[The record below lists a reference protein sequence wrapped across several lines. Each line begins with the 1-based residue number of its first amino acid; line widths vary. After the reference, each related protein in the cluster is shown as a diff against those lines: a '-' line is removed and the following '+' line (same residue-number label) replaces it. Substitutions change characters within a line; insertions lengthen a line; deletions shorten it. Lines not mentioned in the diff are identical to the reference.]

1 MDVFLQ
7 NIFVFPTAIFTLL
20 IGVMGVYWV
29 FVIMGVVD
37 LEIFDAA
44 DGAIDAG
51 ADGLLEAVDGMDAVD
66 GIDGV
71 DASTDGLLESIAS
84 VGDIPL
90 TLLADSAPSA
100 VLQGTFD
107 KVLDK
112 ESISELVSSV
122 DEKRQ
127 GLSLRVVPLSISLS
141 LVLVFGWMFSYLA
154 TQFAGTLLPT
164 DNIISG
170 GIIVFGSVTLASV
183 ITSILIRPFGGTFV
197 THEGQSNRDLIGE
210 SAEVISPSVDSIRG
224 EIRVVNKSGVP
235 LQLQARYDREYTF
248 ERGEEVLVI
257 HFDKARNVCIVE
269 PMSSPLG
276 RAIGLRKE
284 QLRQLHGSDR

>member
-44 DGAIDAG
+44 DGALDVG
-51 ADGLLEAVDGMDAVD
+51 ADGLLDAADGMDGLD
-66 GIDGV
+66 GA
-71 DASTDGLLESIAS
+71 DAGAEGLIESIAS
-84 VGDIPL
+84 VGEFPL
-90 TLLADSAPSA
+90 TLLTDSAPDA

-107 KVLDK
+107 KILDK
-112 ESISELVSSV
+112 EAVSECVSSV
-122 DEKRQ
+122 EDKRQ

-141 LVLVFGWMFSYLA
+141 LVLVFGWMFSYLS
-154 TQFAGTLLPT
+154 TQFASALLPT
-164 DNIISG
+164 DNLLSG
-170 GIIVFGSVTLASV
+170 GIIVFGSVTLASF

-197 THEGQSNRDLIGE
+197 THESQSNTELIGE
-210 SAEVISPSVDSIRG
+210 TAEIISPSVDSERG
-224 EIRVVNKSGVP
+224 EIRIADRAGVP
-235 LQLQARYDREYTF
+235 LLLQARYDREYSF
-248 ERGEEVLVI
+248 KRGEHVLVI
-257 HFDKARNVCIVE
+257 HFDKERNVCIVE
-269 PMSSPLG
+269 PMNTPLG

-284 QLRQLHGSDR
+284 QLRQR

>member
-1 MDVFLQ
+1 MDIFLQ

-51 ADGLLEAVDGMDAVD
+51 ADGLLESVDGMDAVD
-66 GIDGV
+66 GIDGA
-71 DASTDGLLESIAS
+71 DAGADGLLESIAS

-90 TLLADSAPSA
+90 TLLADSAPDA

-112 ESISELVSSV
+112 ETVSQLISSV

-154 TQFAGTLLPT
+154 TQFAGALLPT

-170 GIIVFGSVTLASV
+170 GIIVFGSVTLASL

-210 SAEVISPSVDSIRG
+210 IAEVISPSVDSKRG
-224 EIRVVNKSGVP
+224 EIRIADKSGVP

-248 ERGEEVLVI
+248 QRGEEVLVI
-257 HFDKARNVCIVE
+257 HFDKKRNVCIVE
-269 PMSSPLG
+269 PMNSPLG
-276 RAIGLRKE
+276 LAIGLRKE
-284 QLRQLHGSDR
+284 QLRQLHDSDS